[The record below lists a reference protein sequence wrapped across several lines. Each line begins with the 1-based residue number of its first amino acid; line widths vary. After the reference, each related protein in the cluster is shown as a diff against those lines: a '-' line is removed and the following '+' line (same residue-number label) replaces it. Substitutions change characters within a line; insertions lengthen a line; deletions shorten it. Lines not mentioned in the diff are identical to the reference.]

1 MKNPLLTTGLFA
13 LLMQAAS
20 AQGPSQPIAGAS
32 SGAGAGSE
40 ALRLTYSNQQPDFE
54 PRPEANQQRIAE
66 LAKLLRR
73 HRSKHPAEQSDTQAN
88 LLYGIQGNEVTLVSR
103 SHRLE
108 GFTESELNHFLRFF
122 GNLVE
127 WPAQAG
133 EVEQAIIWTK
143 APAGG
148 KPVGRPSDATLREV
162 GRPSL
167 RALFGQEAVKQLA
180 EVRQRQAASP
190 RISKD
195 DIRPK
200 IIDEAGLDRV
210 YAPDHLVRIT
220 DQNVVEPIKELIERS
235 KPARASDCP
244 ILYAISDGSA
254 TFLDIDARKGGLS
267 WEQIYLEVLGERTVV
282 ARCHPEG
289 LTEVFALVPLRRD
302 RSRQTLDDEGRAL
315 ARRCAESPL
324 ALPR

>member
-13 LLMQAAS
+13 LLMQVAS
-20 AQGPSQPIAGAS
+20 AQGPSQTIADAS
-32 SGAGAGSE
+32 SGAEAGSE
-40 ALRLTYSNQQPDFE
+40 ALRLTHSNQQPDFE
-54 PRPEANQQRIAE
+54 PLPEANQQQIAE

-127 WPAQAG
+127 WPAQAD

-148 KPVGRPSDATLREV
+148 KPIGRPSDATLREV

-167 RALFGQEAVKQLA
+167 RALFGQEVVKQLA
-180 EVRQRQAASP
+180 EVRQRHRAAERLHRRVRQVEGAEVQRPEELQLRRHHVRPGVEADHVEQLARRDAFLRHRGCRFEQRGALGDERQAAS
-190 RISKD
+190 
-195 DIRPK
+195 
-200 IIDEAGLDRV
+200 
-210 YAPDHLVRIT
+210 
-220 DQNVVEPIKELIERS
+220 
-235 KPARASDCP
+235 
-244 ILYAISDGSA
+244 
-254 TFLDIDARKGGLS
+254 F
-267 WEQIYLEVLGERTVV
+267 EQ
-282 ARCHPEG
+282 
-289 LTEVFALVPLRRD
+289 
-302 RSRQTLDDEGRAL
+302 
-315 ARRCAESPL
+315 AEFGH
-324 ALPR
+324 A